1 MKSVEEL
8 LNKNKLE
15 VKNIK
20 YTIIKTKDKDN
31 CVVLYLDNNE
41 KLNVSIENY
50 FKYKDLKGFDD
61 NIYNLLKDDEK
72 FLLAYNSV
80 LRKLSNKDYS
90 KKQII
95 EYLIKNRCLSNSEAM
110 IIVDKLIKYDL
121 INDDRFVQSKINY
134 LSNSNSYRKIRN
146 KLLKDGI
153 SEELIDQYLLINE
166 NEEENKANLLANKYL
181 SSIKNKSI
189 NLTKSYIFNKLVSN
203 GFSIETSK
211 NVVNSLIIKGDNELE
226 LLNKEYNKALNKYS
240 KKYSD
245 YELRNKIYS
254 YLISKGF
261 NSNDIKEVINLWNK

>member
-50 FKYKDLKGFDD
+50 FKYIDLKGFDD
-61 NIYNLLKDDEK
+61 NIYNLLKGEEK
-72 FLLAYNSV
+72 ILLAYNSV

-90 KKQII
+90 EKQII

-245 YELRNKIYS
+245 YELKNKIYS